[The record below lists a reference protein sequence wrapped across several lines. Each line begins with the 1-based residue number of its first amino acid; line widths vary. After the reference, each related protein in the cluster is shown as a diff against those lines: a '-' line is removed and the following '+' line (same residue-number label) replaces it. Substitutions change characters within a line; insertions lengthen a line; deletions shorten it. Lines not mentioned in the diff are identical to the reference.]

1 LTCVLSCRRKGYFA
15 GSDQA
20 LSAVESLECQANFL
34 NSVARFLNEGYHLPD
49 VTFHLME
56 ILFVMGPLVLK
67 NIKKSYYSRKGLR
80 AVLDGIDLTI
90 PAGQFVVI
98 LGPSGCGKTTLLKI
112 VAGLVRPDENQYT
125 LTIDGRSITGPG
137 PERNIVF
144 QAYTSFPWLTALENV
159 RFGLQFMNL
168 PKHEQYKRAEAYLE
182 QVGLSDF
189 RNDFPRDLS
198 GGQQQRIAIART
210 LAAEPEIVLMDEPFA
225 SLDAQTR
232 ETMQADLVDIWER
245 TGRTILF
252 VTHDIAEAAFLGER
266 VLVLSRM
273 PARVIYECS
282 TESELEK
289 KIISR
294 LATDPSQRDALSEIE
309 SITGEPSE
317 RINVHHRGDWVRQQP
332 EFLALTQRLKSA
344 ISAGAID

>member
-1 LTCVLSCRRKGYFA
+1 
-15 GSDQA
+15 
-20 LSAVESLECQANFL
+20 
-34 NSVARFLNEGYHLPD
+34 
-49 VTFHLME
+49 
-56 ILFVMGPLVLK
+56 MGPLVLK
-67 NIKKSYYSRKGLR
+67 NIKKTYLAREGVR
-80 AVLDGIDLTI
+80 VVLGGIDLSI

-112 VAGLVRPDENQYT
+112 VAGLVTPDDDHYT
-125 LTIDGRSITGPG
+125 LTIDGRSIKGPS

-168 PKHEQYKRAEAYLE
+168 PKTEQYKRAEAYLG
-182 QVGLSDF
+182 QVGLKDF
-189 RNDFPRDLS
+189 RDDFPRDLS
-198 GGQQQRIAIART
+198 GGQQQRVAIART
-210 LAAEPEIVLMDEPFA
+210 LAAEPEIILMDEPFA

-273 PARVIYECS
+273 PARVIYECD
-282 TESELEK
+282 TERELEK
-289 KIISR
+289 KIIER
-294 LATDPSQRDALSEIE
+294 MAADPSQYEALSEIE
-309 SITGEPSE
+309 SLAGANASQISV
-317 RINVHHRGDWVRQQP
+317 RHRGDWVRQQP
-332 EFLALTQRLKSA
+332 EFLALTQRLKQA
-344 ISAGAID
+344 ISAGIVS

>member
-1 LTCVLSCRRKGYFA
+1 
-15 GSDQA
+15 
-20 LSAVESLECQANFL
+20 
-34 NSVARFLNEGYHLPD
+34 
-49 VTFHLME
+49 
-56 ILFVMGPLVLK
+56 MGPLVLK
-67 NIKKSYYSRKGLR
+67 NIYKSYPSREGFR
-80 AVLDGIDLTI
+80 SVLEGIDLNI

-112 VAGLVRPDENQYT
+112 VAGLVPPDKDHYT

-168 PKHEQYKRAEAYLE
+168 SKGEQYRRAEAYLD
-182 QVGLSDF
+182 QVGLHDF
-189 RNDFPRDLS
+189 KNDFPRDLS

-210 LAAEPEIVLMDEPFA
+210 LAAEPEIILMDEPFA

-232 ETMQADLVDIWER
+232 DAMQADLVDIWER

-252 VTHDIAEAAFLGER
+252 VTHDISEAAFLGER

-273 PARVIYECS
+273 PARVIYECN

-289 KIISR
+289 KIIAR
-294 LATDPSQRDALSEIE
+294 LIADPSQGEALSEIE
-309 SITGEPSE
+309 SITGVSTEE
-317 RINVHHRGDWVRQQP
+317 INVHHRGDWVRQQP
-332 EFLALTQRLKSA
+332 EFLTLIKQLKTA
-344 ISAGAID
+344 ISNEPID